1 MIAHFVLAGQSN
13 IDQWFH
19 VDDGSALES
28 FKETFLALNPQY
40 TDVQFFDAARGGSA
54 LLSGSA
60 LQYAG
65 VRAPDDADLFER
77 ISQNYWYDETT
88 GVAGPNL
95 SLFLG
100 RIETAVA
107 TGIEFLGIIW
117 AQGEADTTY
126 VGEHGGGKYTEAL
139 GFVLGQLADA
149 SNTPDVYI
157 QALGDRAFYS
167 ERLHGGAEAIRD
179 AQQLVADSSDA
190 IALATTIFD
199 LELRDSVHLT
209 VAAYEAAAVRMA
221 IAISTGETS
230 PAVGE
235 AILVDHNTILVQ
247 LQLAPD
253 QRCSGDFDLGGFS
266 IVENGVE
273 IEITLATMTSSGL
286 LRVQTLTELSSPNI
300 SYGAVENSV
309 NMQIDDFIYVTG
321 PNGSVPIFPFNLTV
335 AQPSLETTEIGGR
348 LHIEGDDLNNQ
359 VIGLSGDDYLYGN
372 DGDDVL
378 IGGWGRD
385 RLYGGSGADT
395 FVLSTDTSTDIVY
408 DFDIAE
414 DAIGLL
420 GYSQANVTFRPYGDN
435 DLDIRTPD
443 GQRIVLRNV
452 SYESADDIQ
461 IHMLGNEGSNDL
473 IGSAGED
480 QIFAFGGDDWIDSG
494 AGDDLITVGVGA
506 DTISFGTGSNTNTV
520 YDFNVEEDT
529 ILLVDLFVTSLT
541 VEQSQAG
548 DLELRSPD
556 GDLLVLNGVSLT
568 DFALV
573 NIVDQQPEVGILTGT
588 DGNDVLRGSAVND
601 LVSGLGGTDRLYG
614 EGGDDVF
621 VFGAGSGL
629 NVIYD
634 FAQGQDKILIED
646 QGFDSL
652 TIISYNTTDAEI
664 RLASGE
670 RLVLRNI
677 DHDTVDADD
686 FVFSVP
692 DEFI

>member
-19 VDDGSALES
+19 VGNGSTLEA
-28 FKETFLALNPQY
+28 FKETFLALNPRY

-54 LLSGSA
+54 LLNGSA

-88 GVAGPNL
+88 EEAGPNL
-95 SLFLG
+95 SLYLG
-100 RIETAVA
+100 KIAAAVA
-107 TGIEFLGIIW
+107 AGIEFKGIIW

-126 VGEHGGGKYTEAL
+126 VGENGGDEYTEAL
-139 GFVLGQLADA
+139 GFVLDQLADA
-149 SNTPDVYI
+149 SNTPDIYI

-167 ERLHGGAEAIRD
+167 ESLHGGTEAIRN
-179 AQQLVADSSDA
+179 AQQLVADSSNT
-190 IALATTIFD
+190 ITLATTVFD
-199 LELRDSVHLT
+199 LELQDSVHLT
-209 VAAYEAAAVRMA
+209 VAAYELAAIRMA
-221 IAISTGETS
+221 IAISTGEIS
-230 PAVGE
+230 PAVAN
-235 AILVDHNTILVQ
+235 AILIDPNTILIQ
-247 LQLAPD
+247 MQLAPD
-253 QRCSGDFDLGGFS
+253 QQFSGDFDIGGLS

-273 IEITLATMTSSGL
+273 IEITSATMSPSGL
-286 LRVQTLTELSSPNI
+286 LRVQSLDELSNPAI

-309 NMQIDDFIYVTG
+309 DMQIDDFIYVTG
-321 PNGSVPIFPFNLTV
+321 PNGTVPIVPFNLIV
-335 AQPSLETTEIGGR
+335 AQPSLETTEIDGR
-348 LHIEGDDLNNQ
+348 LHIEGDALNDLI
-359 VIGLSGDDYLYGN
+359 IGLSGDDYLYGN

-385 RLYGGSGADT
+385 RLYGGAGSDT

-408 DFDIAE
+408 DFNTTE
-414 DAIGLL
+414 DAIGLP
-420 GYSQANVTFRPYGDN
+420 GYSRAEVTFRPYGDS
-435 DLDIRTPD
+435 DLDIRTSD

-461 IHMLGNEGSNDL
+461 FQMLGTEASNDL
-473 IGSAGED
+473 VGSAGDD
-480 QIFAFGGDDWIDSG
+480 QILAYGGDDRIDSG
-494 AGDDLITVGVGA
+494 AGNDLITVGTGS
-506 DTISFGTGSNTNTV
+506 DTVSFGTGSNTNFV
-520 YDFNVEEDT
+520 YDFNVGEDT
-529 ILLVDLFVTSLT
+529 ISLVDFFMTSLT
-541 VEQSQAG
+541 VVQSENG
-548 DLELRSPD
+548 YLELQSPT
-556 GDLLVLNGVSLT
+556 GDLLVLNGISLA

-573 NIVDQQPEVGILTGT
+573 NIVDQQPEVAILTGT
-588 DGNDVLRGSAVND
+588 DSNDVLRGSAVND
-601 LVSGLGGTDRLYG
+601 LINGLGGTDRLYG

-621 VFGAGSGL
+621 VFGKGSDL

-634 FAQGQDKILIED
+634 FVQGRDRILIESQD
-646 QGFDSL
+646 FDSL

-664 RLASGE
+664 RLTSGE

-677 DHDTVDADD
+677 EHETVNADD